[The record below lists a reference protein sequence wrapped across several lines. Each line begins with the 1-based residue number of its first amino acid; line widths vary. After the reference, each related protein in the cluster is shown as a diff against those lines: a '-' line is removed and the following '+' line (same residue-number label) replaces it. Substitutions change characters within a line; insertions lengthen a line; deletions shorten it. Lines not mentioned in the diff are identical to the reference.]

1 MFKFLLV
8 VHALISASLVG
19 IILMQ
24 RSEGGGLAGGGSP
37 TGMLSARGAGD
48 FLTRTTAILAT
59 LFVALSIA
67 IAALASFNRGPRE
80 LDSSLKRTPVTAP
93 AVPTVPM
100 AGGGQPAANPS
111 TAPAAVPPTLPP
123 MAQPKPTDQRT
134 AAQEAP
140 KTERRE
146 APKAKVDV
154 AAPKPAKVELPAI
167 TPATPKVDATPSAPT
182 PAATPPQ

>member
-59 LFVALSIA
+59 LFVTLSIA

-80 LDSSLKRTPVTAP
+80 LDESLKRAPVTAP
-93 AVPTVPM
+93 AIPTVPM
-100 AGGGQPAANPS
+100 AGGAQPATS
-111 TAPAAVPPTLPP
+111 PAAPSVTPQSLPVMP
-123 MAQPKPTDQRT
+123 T
-134 AAQEAP
+134 AA
-140 KTERRE
+140 
-146 APKAKVDV
+146 APKATDRQTAPKVDRKDATQPKRQV
-154 AAPKPAKVELPAI
+154 TAAPKPAKVELPPIAA
-167 TPATPKVDATPSAPT
+167 PVVPKVDATPPASAPS
-182 PAATPPQ
+182 PQQ

>member
-59 LFVALSIA
+59 LFVTLSIA

-80 LDSSLKRTPVTAP
+80 LDESLKRAPVTAP

-100 AGGGQPAANPS
+100 AGGAQPATQPIA
-111 TAPAAVPPTLPP
+111 APAVPPTLPILP
-123 MAQPKPTDQRT
+123 NNAT
-134 AAQEAP
+134 
-140 KTERRE
+140 
-146 APKAKVDV
+146 PKADEKQ
-154 AAPKPAKVELPAI
+154 AAPKVERKEATPAKRDAAVAPKPPVKIDLPPIA
-167 TPATPKVDATPSAPT
+167 TPAAPKVDATPAVPAPT
-182 PAATPPQ
+182 PPQ